1 MSNKELITTVIALIL
16 LIVTTITI
24 SLEFLPLFSSLIWV
38 MAAFVV
44 SFNII
49 KSTTNKGQ

>member
-1 MSNKELITTVIALIL
+1 MSNKELIATVIAVIL

-24 SLEFLPLFSSLIWV
+24 SLQFLPLFSSFLWV
-38 MAAFVV
+38 IAAFVV